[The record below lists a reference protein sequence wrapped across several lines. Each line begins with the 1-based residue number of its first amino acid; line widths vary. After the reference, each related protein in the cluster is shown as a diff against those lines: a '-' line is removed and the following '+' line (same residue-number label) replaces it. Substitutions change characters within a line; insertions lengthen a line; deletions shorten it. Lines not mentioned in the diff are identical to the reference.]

1 MFLRGFMLAC
11 LALMLSACGERPVI
25 DGAAQKVAEARARN
39 DGPALWVAKDYDSTV
54 YLFGT
59 VHLLPD
65 DLSWLKDDVKTAF
78 GKAGT
83 IYFEVDTGTQG
94 QIQASVLTQHLGMR
108 SDGTCLLYTSPS
120 PRDRQKSRMPSSA

>member
-1 MFLRGFMLAC
+1 MFLRGLMLAC
-11 LALMLSACGERPVI
+11 LALMLSACGDRPVI
-25 DGAAQKVAEARARN
+25 DGAAQKVADARARN

-78 GKAGT
+78 GKA
-83 IYFEVDTGTQG
+83 
-94 QIQASVLTQHLGMR
+94 
-108 SDGTCLLYTSPS
+108 CLLYTSPS
-120 PRDRQKSRMPSSA
+120 PRDGLLSRMPSSA

>member
-11 LALMLSACGERPVI
+11 LALMLSTCGERPVVI

-59 VHLLPD
+59 VHLLPAGRFI
-65 DLSWLKDDVKTAF
+65 LKWIRAH
-78 GKAGT
+78 KAK
-83 IYFEVDTGTQG
+83 FRPVF
-94 QIQASVLTQHLGMR
+94 
-108 SDGTCLLYTSPS
+108 
-120 PRDRQKSRMPSSA
+120 